1 MNALLNHTLTILC
14 QEAVANDLDD
24 VIEDLVDDEDLSKS
38 TTFKTY
44 VKHDG
49 VSIVVTSYYGEEWR
63 ESWDED
69 WHDTREFLYAS
80 YSVVDIDIE
89 ENNNEE
95 KHLVVIE
102 PCDIEDYI
110 YNDFNLWATT

>member
-1 MNALLNHTLTILC
+1 MNTLLNRTLTIIC
-14 QEAVANDLDD
+14 QGAISNDLEE
-24 VIEDLVDDEDLSKS
+24 VIEDLIDNEDLSKS
-38 TTFKTY
+38 TTFKTR

-49 VSIVVTSYYGEEWR
+49 ASIVVTSYYGEEWR

-89 ENNNEE
+89 EENNEE
-95 KHLVVIE
+95 EHLVEIN

-110 YNDFNLWATT
+110 YEKFNLWATT